1 MKNYDSQNKRFNR
14 MTTLR
19 KSLKRYHKKTK
30 RENTRQKLKRF
41 KRPIR
46 LKKSEERKQR
56 EENNQD
62 YIRKISGTKGHKIST
77 RRSLCNQYNK

>member
-19 KSLKRYHKKTK
+19 KSLKKYHKKTET
-30 RENTRQKLKRF
+30 ENTRQKLERF
-41 KRPIR
+41 KGPIR
-46 LKKSEERKQR
+46 LKKTEERKQR
-56 EENNQD
+56 EKNNQD
-62 YIRKISGTKGHKIST
+62 YIRKFSGTKGPKIST